1 MSKSL
6 PINTIK
12 QASNDKILKL
22 VLENTLAEMD
32 DKPPLLTPKE
42 KDALIEE
49 ASKRQLYRTVKL
61 HYDLATA
68 VRLLRVDMD
77 NCNWRNRYVTAIISD
92 TLRDWLRVGDL
103 YTHKWLKPQT
113 DDQRAYRD
121 LIIKDLTIE
130 GKKKTPDDWIKEWE
144 ITVIKFKQYILEI
157 REIEKLFNYQIVSD
171 STKEYLKNSRFMFY
185 GVTEMLSDDLYELLY
200 DYRHSKEFR
209 EWLNKQ
215 GIKRDNLKK
224 ALKIVRKHEPKEPL
238 VSDEEKA
245 MTVEKFKGVRGIEN
259 VEKYISEYPIE
270 EVGLSEKDLTPV
282 KEFISLVKNRYG
294 ITE

>member
-6 PINTIK
+6 PIATIK

-185 GVTEMLSDDLYELLY
+185 GVTEMLSEDLYELLY

>member
-6 PINTIK
+6 PIATIK

-68 VRLLRVDMD
+68 VRLLRVDID

-130 GKKKTPDDWIKEWE
+130 GKKKTPDDWLKEWE
-144 ITVIKFKQYILEI
+144 ITVIKLKQYILEI

-185 GVTEMLSDDLYELLY
+185 GVTEMLSEDLDELLY

-224 ALKIVRKHEPKEPL
+224 AIKIIHKHDIKEPL

>member
-1 MSKSL
+1 MSKRL
-6 PINTIK
+6 PIATIK

-77 NCNWRNRYVTAIISD
+77 NCNWRNRYVTAIIRD
-92 TLRDWLRVGDL
+92 TLKEWLQVGNIF
-103 YTHKWLKPQT
+103 THKWLKPQT
-113 DDQRAYRD
+113 DDQKTYRD

-130 GKKKTPDDWIKEWE
+130 GKKKTPDDWLKEWE
-144 ITVIKFKQYILEI
+144 ITVIKLKQYILEI

-185 GVTEMLSDDLYELLY
+185 GVTEMLSEDLYELLY

>member
-6 PINTIK
+6 PIATIK

-22 VLENTLAEMD
+22 VLENTLAEID
-32 DKPPLLTPKE
+32 DKTPLLTPKE

-49 ASKRQLYRTVKL
+49 ASKRQLYRTIRL

-77 NCNWRNRYVTAIISD
+77 NASWRNRYLNAVIRD
-92 TLRDWLRVGDL
+92 TLKEWLQVGEIF
-103 YTHKWLKPQT
+103 THKWLKPQN

-121 LIIKDLTIE
+121 LIVKNFTIE
-130 GKKKTPDDWIKEWE
+130 GKKKTLDEWLKEWE
-144 ITVIKFKQYILEI
+144 ATVITYKQYILEI
-157 REIEKLFNYQIVSD
+157 REVEKLFNYQVVSND
-171 STKEYLKNSRFMFY
+171 TKEYIRNSRFLFY
-185 GVTEMLSDDLYELLY
+185 GTTVMLSEDLEMLMY
-200 DYRHSKEFR
+200 DYRHNREFR

-224 ALKIVRKHEPKEPL
+224 AIKIIRKHEAKEPTL
-238 VSDEEKA
+238 TPEEKA
-245 MTVEKFKGVRGIEN
+245 TTVEKFKRIEN
-259 VEKYISEYPIE
+259 ITKYISDYPFE
-270 EVGLSEKDLTPV
+270 ETGMTERDLAPV

>member
-185 GVTEMLSDDLYELLY
+185 GVTEMLSEDLYELLY

>member
-6 PINTIK
+6 PIATIK

-185 GVTEMLSDDLYELLY
+185 GVTEMLSEDLDELLY

>member
-1 MSKSL
+1 MSKRL
-6 PINTIK
+6 PIATIK

-61 HYDLATA
+61 HYDLATV
-68 VRLLRVDMD
+68 VRFLRVDMD

-185 GVTEMLSDDLYELLY
+185 GVTEMLSEDLDELLY

>member
-6 PINTIK
+6 PIATIK

-68 VRLLRVDMD
+68 VRLLRVDID

-103 YTHKWLKPQT
+103 YTNKWLKPQT

-130 GKKKTPDDWIKEWE
+130 GKKKTPDDWLKEWE
-144 ITVIKFKQYILEI
+144 ITVIKLKQYILEI

-171 STKEYLKNSRFMFY
+171 STKEYLKSSRFLFY
-185 GVTEMLSDDLYELLY
+185 GVTEMLSEDLDELLY

>member
-1 MSKSL
+1 MSKRL
-6 PINTIK
+6 PIATIK
-12 QASNDKILKL
+12 QARTDKILKL

-185 GVTEMLSDDLYELLY
+185 GVTEMLSEDLYELLY

>member
-6 PINTIK
+6 PIATIK

-77 NCNWRNRYVTAIISD
+77 NCNWRNRYVTTIIRD
-92 TLRDWLRVGDL
+92 TLKEWLQVGNIF
-103 YTHKWLKPQT
+103 THKWLKPQT

-185 GVTEMLSDDLYELLY
+185 GVTEMLSEDLDELLY
-200 DYRHSKEFR
+200 DYRHNKEFR

>member
-6 PINTIK
+6 PIATIK

-130 GKKKTPDDWIKEWE
+130 GKKKTPDDWLKEWE
-144 ITVIKFKQYILEI
+144 ITVIKLKQYILEI

-185 GVTEMLSDDLYELLY
+185 VVTEMLSEDLDELLY

>member
-6 PINTIK
+6 PIATIK

-144 ITVIKFKQYILEI
+144 ITVIKLKQYILEI

-185 GVTEMLSDDLYELLY
+185 GVTEMLSEDLYELLY